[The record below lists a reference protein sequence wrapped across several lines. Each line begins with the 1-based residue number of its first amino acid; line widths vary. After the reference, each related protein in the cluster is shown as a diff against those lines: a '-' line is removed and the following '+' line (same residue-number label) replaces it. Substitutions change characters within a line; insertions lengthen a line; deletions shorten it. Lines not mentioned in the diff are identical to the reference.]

1 MYYGDFW
8 EYDPDTDAWTQK
20 ADFGG
25 TVRAGTASFSIGT
38 KGYIGTGY
46 NDPIVYN
53 DFYEYDPDTDAWT
66 QKADFG
72 GTARHGAVGFSIGTK
87 GYIGTGSDYSQND
100 FWEYNPDTDVW
111 IQRADFG
118 GTARLSAVGFS
129 IENKGYIGTGL
140 NDSTRYID
148 FWEYTI
154 TTAADTF
161 PDQFT
166 FTDQAGVALST
177 VITSNTI
184 TVSGIN
190 AAAPISITGGTYSIN
205 GGPYT
210 SDTGMVSNGN
220 TITVQ
225 VTSSGSYSTTTNAT
239 LTIGGVSDTFSVTTL
254 DDTTPEP
261 FTFTDQTGVALS
273 TVTTSNAI
281 TVSGINSATP
291 ISITGGTYSINGGA
305 YTSNAGTVSNGNTV
319 AVQVTSSGS
328 YSTTTDATL
337 TIGGVSDT
345 FSVTTHAQDTVP
357 DQFNFTDQTGV
368 ALSTVITSNTITV
381 SGINSATPI
390 SITGGTY
397 SVNGGA
403 YSSNAGTVSNGN
415 TVTVQVTS
423 SPSYSTMTNTT
434 LTIGGVSD
442 TFSVTTQEPTEP
454 IIQVTP
460 GSLTFGYVPVGST
473 KDLTL
478 TVKNAGVGT
487 LTGSA
492 TTETPFI
499 IISGEIYSLEAD
511 DSQVVT
517 VQYQPTSSGKHT
529 GIVNFT
535 GGNGATIPLT
545 GKTEK
550 SQGLPWLQLLLGD

>member
-1 MYYGDFW
+1 M
-8 EYDPDTDAWTQK
+8 
-20 ADFGG
+20 
-25 TVRAGTASFSIGT
+25 
-38 KGYIGTGY
+38 
-46 NDPIVYN
+46 
-53 DFYEYDPDTDAWT
+53 
-66 QKADFG
+66 
-72 GTARHGAVGFSIGTK
+72 
-87 GYIGTGSDYSQND
+87 
-100 FWEYNPDTDVW
+100 
-111 IQRADFG
+111 
-118 GTARLSAVGFS
+118 
-129 IENKGYIGTGL
+129 
-140 NDSTRYID
+140 
-148 FWEYTI
+148 
-154 TTAADTF
+154 
-161 PDQFT
+161 
-166 FTDQAGVALST
+166 
-177 VITSNTI
+177 
-184 TVSGIN
+184 
-190 AAAPISITGGTYSIN
+190 PISITGGTYS
-205 GGPYT
+205 
-210 SDTGMVSNGN
+210 V
-220 TITVQ
+220 
-225 VTSSGSYSTTTNAT
+225 
-239 LTIGGVSDTFSVTTL
+239 
-254 DDTTPEP
+254 
-261 FTFTDQTGVALS
+261 
-273 TVTTSNAI
+273 
-281 TVSGINSATP
+281 
-291 ISITGGTYSINGGA
+291 NGGA

-345 FSVTTHAQDTVP
+345 FSVTTLDDTTP
-357 DQFNFTDQTGV
+357 DSFTFTDQTGVALSTVITSDTITVSGITTAVPISITGGTYSINGGAYTSNAGTVSNGNTVTVRMTSSANYSTTTNATLTIGGVSDTFSVTTLDDTTSDSFTFTDQTDV

-381 SGINSATPI
+381 SGFIIALPI

-487 LTGSA
+487 LTGNA
-492 TTETPFI
+492 TTAAPFSI
-499 IISGEIYSLEAD
+499 VSGGSYSLEAGD

-517 VQYQPTSSGKHT
+517 VQYKPTSSGKHT
-529 GIVNFT
+529 GIVSFT
-535 GGNGATIPLT
+535 GGKGVTIPLT
-545 GKTEK
+545 GKNEK

>member
-1 MYYGDFW
+1 MSNGNTVAVQVTSSGSYSTT
-8 EYDPDTDAWTQK
+8 TDATLTI
-20 ADFGG
+20 GG
-25 TVRAGTASFSIGT
+25 VS
-38 KGYIGTGY
+38 
-46 NDPIVYN
+46 
-53 DFYEYDPDTDAWT
+53 
-66 QKADFG
+66 
-72 GTARHGAVGFSIGTK
+72 
-87 GYIGTGSDYSQND
+87 
-100 FWEYNPDTDVW
+100 
-111 IQRADFG
+111 
-118 GTARLSAVGFS
+118 
-129 IENKGYIGTGL
+129 
-140 NDSTRYID
+140 
-148 FWEYTI
+148 
-154 TTAADTF
+154 DTF
-161 PDQFT
+161 SVTTLDDTTPDSFT
-166 FTDQAGVALST
+166 FTDQTGVALST

-184 TVSGIN
+184 TVSGITT
-190 AAAPISITGGTYSIN
+190 AVPISITGGTYSIN
-205 GGPYT
+205 GGAYT
-210 SDTGMVSNGN
+210 SNAGTVSNGN
-220 TITVQ
+220 TVTVRM
-225 VTSSGSYSTTTNAT
+225 TSSANYSTTTNAT

-254 DDTTPEP
+254 DDTTSDS
-261 FTFTDQTGVALS
+261 FTFTDQTDVALS
-273 TVTTSNAI
+273 TVITSNTI
-281 TVSGINSATP
+281 TVSGVSIAVP
-291 ISITGGTYSINGGA
+291 ISITGGTYSVNGGA